1 MSMIEADSGLLQR
14 AKSMKYDLTSLYLFM
29 CVAEERSLSAA
40 SRRAHTA
47 VSAISKRISDLEEK
61 LGVAVF
67 ERKPKGVEL
76 TSAGQ
81 LLYKHCG
88 TIFDSL
94 QEIDLD
100 MSGFAEGVSG
110 EIRIASTTSVLTQFL
125 PSDIAN
131 FSRTYPNVSFN
142 IEERMGDGVMDL
154 LMNNK
159 VDLGFFSENTEV
171 PPGIEVRPYKQDQI
185 VVGVPL
191 NHPLTQYESVT
202 LKQALKYSI
211 IGSHKDSAL
220 YSLLK
225 KHAGTIKQPFEAKIK
240 VSSFDCMCNLI
251 VGGLGVGILPNYI
264 VDIYAKS
271 IGMTQVPLNEP
282 WANRRLLVG
291 YSSYQSQSPAI
302 KKFLDQT
309 LKHFSGRL

>member
-1 MSMIEADSGLLQR
+1 
-14 AKSMKYDLTSLYLFM
+14 MKYDLTSLYLFM
-29 CVAEERSLSAA
+29 CVAEEKSLSAA
-40 SRRAHTA
+40 SRRTYTA

-61 LGVAVF
+61 LGVAIF

-76 TSAGQ
+76 TSAGRH
-81 LLYKHCG
+81 LYKHCG

-100 MSGFAEGVSG
+100 MSGYVEGISG

-125 PSDIAN
+125 PSDIAK
-131 FSRTYPNVSFN
+131 FSHSYPNVSFN

-171 PPGIEVRPYKQDQI
+171 PLGIEVRHYKQDQI

-191 NHPLTQYESVT
+191 NHPLTKYKSVT
-202 LKQALKYSI
+202 LKQALQYSF

-225 KHAGTIKQPFEAKIK
+225 KHAGTLNQPFEAKIT

-251 VGGLGVGILPNYI
+251 VSGLGIGILPNYI
-264 VDIYAKS
+264 VDIYSKS
-271 IGMTQVPLNEP
+271 IGMTQVALNES
-282 WANRRLLVG
+282 WANRHLLVG
-291 YSSYQSQSPAI
+291 YSSYQSQTPAI
-302 KKFLDQT
+302 KKFLDQ
-309 LKHFSGRL
+309 LLRSRSDLGGVN